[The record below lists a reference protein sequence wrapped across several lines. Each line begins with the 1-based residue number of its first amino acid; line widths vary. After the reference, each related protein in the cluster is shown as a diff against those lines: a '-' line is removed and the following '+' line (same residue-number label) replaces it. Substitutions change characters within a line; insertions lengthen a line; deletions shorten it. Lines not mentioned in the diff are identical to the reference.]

1 LTRTNII
8 LSLQPENV
16 EARLMRVDAFAQLS
30 KKKEAIEDLQ
40 IIKKTKGIPSEMKN
54 QIEIAIKEIEAK

>member
-1 LTRTNII
+1 
-8 LSLQPENV
+8 
-16 EARLMRVDAFAQLS
+16 MRVDAFAQLS